1 MALKLSNKD
10 LKKLLSK
17 NNIKDIE
24 VEKTSKRS
32 GADRLKDAI
41 ELLSSF
47 ETDDKIYFNKDSTKC
62 LLEFN
67 NILLISNNDS
77 LRLGARQM
85 TKYKTLWHE
94 RVKKLVSSEVLK
106 KWKNSK
112 EHTILIEFLY
122 EVKANRFMDYDGRQA
137 AFKAP
142 LDGLTEAGLIYDDS
156 EEYIPLVLGKQK
168 KSSNGTCNLKIILS
182 VEDDFDR
189 FHTEEFLNIYKD
201 K

>member
-32 GADRLKDAI
+32 GEDRLKDAI

-47 ETDDKIYFNKDSTKC
+47 DTDDKIYFNKDSTKC

-77 LRLGARQM
+77 LRLGARKM

-94 RVKKLVSSEVLK
+94 RVKKLVSSEALK
-106 KWKNSK
+106 EWESSK
-112 EHTILIEFLY
+112 EKTILIEFLY

-137 AFKAP
+137 AFKAT

-156 EEYIPLVLGKQK
+156 EEHIPLILGKQK